1 MIAAISPSSS
11 SYEDSYNTLKY
22 ADRAKSIKSNVILIF
37 DLLNYSIYLLTAMFL
52 KVKKN
57 ERSIQLHVTQYEKM
71 ISELR
76 SALAT
81 ANEKVRS
88 LETTR
93 EADLPNIAIEVDENE
108 AIGSTKVCSKCCGE
122 ASGEQ
127 QPVAI
132 DPASTLSL
140 PKLKEAREEW
150 SALFH
155 DRREIQHKLANLEQL
170 EKDFQHKIM
179 LKNQKNDRVE
189 HISLST
195 LRYITI
201 FLVFCDNLS

>member
-1 MIAAISPSSS
+1 
-11 SYEDSYNTLKY
+11 
-22 ADRAKSIKSNVILIF
+22 
-37 DLLNYSIYLLTAMFL
+37 
-52 KVKKN
+52 
-57 ERSIQLHVTQYEKM
+57 M

-88 LETTR
+88 LESTR
-93 EADLPNIAIEVDENE
+93 EPALPITIEADEDE
-108 AIGSTKVCSKCCGE
+108 ATSSTSVCPKCCGD

-127 QPVAI
+127 QPAAI
-132 DPASTLSL
+132 NPYSAFSL

-170 EKDFQHKIM
+170 EKDFQHKIL

-195 LRYITI
+195 LR
-201 FLVFCDNLS
+201 